1 MKTNSARKLRQMV
14 RRIIVESQSLDDQ
27 ILGRSDF
34 MRGLM
39 VFIENNPGTTTDAMF
54 DSPVANAIIP
64 IGIRERAILLWVKKL
79 IKDGFITSKRYRLY
93 STGKAQYVNHNVV
106 VENLI
111 MESAKFSSYDAF
123 TKEENLD
130 LRMMEHDKG
139 HIDLENNSAI
149 AKAFQVYSEITT
161 VSLFRGIYN
170 TETRM
175 LSNMQP
181 GDTFRFGR
189 VTSLSENFEIAKK
202 FAKNKKIVELVP
214 GTEGCFS
221 FVDFLVDYYDGWKRK
236 NPMDYEMQDGE
247 WRKGSAER
255 EAEWLV
261 SGDTQF
267 QLLDVAERDGMTVYK
282 IKTL

>member
-1 MKTNSARKLRQMV
+1 MKNNSSQNLRQIV
-14 RRIIVESQSLDDQ
+14 RRIIIESQSLDDQ
-27 ILGRSDF
+27 ILARSDF

-39 VFIENNPGTTTDAMF
+39 VFIENNPGTTTDEMF

-64 IGIRERAILLWVKKL
+64 IGIRERAILVWVKKL

-106 VENLI
+106 VENVI

-123 TKEENLD
+123 TREENLD

-139 HIDLENNSAI
+139 HINLEKNSAI
-149 AKAFQVYSEITT
+149 TKAFQVYSETTT

-170 TETRM
+170 TETKM
-175 LSNMQP
+175 FSNMQP

-202 FAKNKKIVELVP
+202 FGYGKMVELVP

-236 NPMDYEMQDGE
+236 DPMDYEMQDGD

-255 EAEWLV
+255 EAEWFV

-267 QLLDVAERDGMTVYK
+267 QLLDVAERDGKIVYK